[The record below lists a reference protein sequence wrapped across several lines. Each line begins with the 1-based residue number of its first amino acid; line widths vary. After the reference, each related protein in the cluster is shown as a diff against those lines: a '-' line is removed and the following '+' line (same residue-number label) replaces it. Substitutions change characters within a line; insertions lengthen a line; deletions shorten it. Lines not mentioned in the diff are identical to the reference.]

1 MTRNMK
7 QWVADLIA
15 SPKKKALPI
24 LSFPSVQ
31 LMGITVRD
39 LISSSDSQ
47 AKGMKL
53 IAERVPAAA
62 SVSLMDLSIEAE
74 AFGSC
79 IRFSD
84 NEVPT
89 VQGHIVSDEDEAAA
103 LAIPSVGTARTGI
116 YVEAIEKAARLITDR
131 PVFGGVIGPFSLAGR
146 LLDVSEALAL
156 CYEEPDMV
164 HAVLEKTTAFLI
176 EYTRAYKAAG
186 ANGVVMAEPLTG
198 MLSPALAEEF
208 SAPYVKRIVD
218 AVQSDEFIVVYHNCG
233 NNVLLMADS
242 IAATGAAAFHFG
254 NAIDLSRMLPL
265 MPADRLVMGNVDPA
279 GQFCHGTPGSVKA
292 ATRAVIEACG
302 VWPNFLVSS
311 GCDIPPASPWEN
323 IDAFFDA
330 VSAF

>member
-7 QWVADLIA
+7 QWAADMIA
-15 SPKKKALPI
+15 STKKNALPI

-31 LMGITVRD
+31 LMGITVRE
-39 LISSSDSQ
+39 LIGSSDSQ
-47 AKGMKL
+47 AAGMKL
-53 IAERVPAAA
+53 IADRVPSAAA
-62 SVSLMDLSIEAE
+62 VSLMDLSVEAE
-74 AFGSC
+74 AFGSY

-103 LAIPSVGTARTGI
+103 LAVPAVGTARTGI
-116 YVEAIEKAARLITDR
+116 YIEAIEKAVQLITDR

-176 EYTRAYKAAG
+176 AYTRAYKDAG

-208 SAPYVKRIVD
+208 SAPYVRRIVD
-218 AVQSDEFIVVYHNCG
+218 AVQSDKFFVVYHNCG

-254 NAIDLSRMLPL
+254 NAIDLSKMLPL

-279 GQFCHGTPGSVKA
+279 GQFCHGTPESVMA
-292 ATRAVIEACG
+292 ATRSVMTACG
-302 VWPNFLVSS
+302 GWPNFLISS
-311 GCDIPPASPWEN
+311 GCDIPPVSPWEN
-323 IDAFFDA
+323 IDAFFKA
-330 VSAF
+330 VSDF